1 MTTFTTEDRLLAAAE
16 IHSDKGYQTAPLEKA
31 TEFARTRQEQET
43 QAILNMAK
51 TIERM
56 EKQLADAKKRIIEL
70 EDLLSNK

>member
-1 MTTFTTEDRLLAAAE
+1 MTTFTTEDR
-16 IHSDKGYQTAPLEKA
+16 QA

-56 EKQLADAKKRIIEL
+56 EQQLAEAKKRIIEL
-70 EDLLSNK
+70 EDLLTNK